1 MKTLLTL
8 LLILSNPMPVGSN
21 CCHYGTAHTHSH
33 IDCCRNLSS
42 NSNRN
47 IGNFPDITAQW
58 YQHYINNNIY
68 DENNARLKI
77 LNDIITFGSMIETT
91 KYDRKYKN
99 LIEKLRKWDESW
111 NSWIEYDRKMQALL
125 EEEKQFENSS
135 EESDLNSNI
144 DRYT

>member
-21 CCHYGTAHTHSH
+21 CRHYGTAHTHSH
-33 IDCCRNLSS
+33 VDCCRNLSS

-47 IGNFPDITAQW
+47 IGKFSDITAQW
-58 YQHYINNNIY
+58 HQDYIKYNG
-68 DENNARLKI
+68 DNARSKI
-77 LNDIITFGSMIETT
+77 LNDIITFGSMIKTT
-91 KYDRKYKN
+91 KCDRKYKN

-111 NSWIEYDRKMQALL
+111 NSWIEYFRKMEDLL